1 MTIDDLKIAIEE
13 DNPFLFDRTLMYL
26 DVLYGKTI
34 IKVSKK
40 EFEILSNWGS
50 WSYCN
55 SKYDSYENG
64 IYNIDLENNTF
75 EYKGHKGV
83 IV

>member
-1 MTIDDLKIAIEE
+1 MTIDDLKIAIEKN
-13 DNPFLFDRTLMYL
+13 DPFLFDKTLMYL
-26 DVLYGKTI
+26 DVFYGKTI

-50 WSYCN
+50 CN
-55 SKYDSYENG
+55 FKYDSYENG
-64 IYNIDLENNTF
+64 VYNIDLKNNTF
-75 EYKGHKGV
+75 EYKGHQGV